1 MFIALLKC
9 MKIGNRLDANHMMNG
24 YCKCVF
30 SLNEIGFSLQGSMG
44 ISKHKIWKKKDRT
57 KKKSK
62 CCMLSLIREC

>member
-1 MFIALLKC
+1 

-44 ISKHKIWKKKDRT
+44 ISKHKIWKKMDRT
-57 KKKSK
+57 KKKANVA
-62 CCMLSLIREC
+62 CFLSYVNVNLSVVHS